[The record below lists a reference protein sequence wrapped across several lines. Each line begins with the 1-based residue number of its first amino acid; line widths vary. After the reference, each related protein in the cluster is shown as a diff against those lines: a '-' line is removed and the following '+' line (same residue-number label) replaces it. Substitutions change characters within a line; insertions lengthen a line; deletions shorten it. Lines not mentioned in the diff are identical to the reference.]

1 MSEERP
7 RTIPLRYVK
16 LTPEKQARF
25 LMHLAE
31 SGNVTFSA
39 DTVGV
44 SRQAIYDLKERS
56 ETFAAQCELAMARY
70 DSFLEDELNMR
81 IFEGVKRPIYQRG
94 ELVGHENVKSDRL
107 LEVALRARMPE
118 KYSERLAAK
127 LEHSGSAGVLVVPGA
142 MDMAAWVEKFG
153 GAKPTPEDMAG

>member
-1 MSEERP
+1 MSEERS

-39 DTVGV
+39 DAVGV

-56 ETFAAQCELAMARY
+56 ETFADECELAMARY
-70 DSFLEDELNMR
+70 DSFLEEELNMR

-107 LEVALRARMPE
+107 LEVALRSRMPE

-142 MDMAAWVEKFG
+142 MDMAAWMEKFG
-153 GAKPTPEDMAG
+153 GAKPTHEDKPK